1 MSKYEDKFV
10 LVDSIVPG
18 VTDLAKARGYNKVVS
33 MKEMMAIYP
42 DIYLGSILFF
52 GGSVEK
58 RQECLAKVC
67 DRLNMTKE
75 ELDSGL
81 KFSAIMLYTIP
92 MDTFAAAQVYS
103 DIIGSVDGHVRSKRR
118 TQKDPQVVSV
128 YFTNPDLLFPE
139 AW

>member
-1 MSKYEDKFV
+1 
-10 LVDSIVPG
+10 
-18 VTDLAKARGYNKVVS
+18 

-42 DIYLGSILFF
+42 DIYLGSILIF

-75 ELDSGL
+75 ELDAGL
-81 KFSAIMLYTIP
+81 KFSAIMLFTIP
-92 MDTFAAAQVYS
+92 METFAAAQVYS

-118 TQKDPQVVSV
+118 TQKDP
-128 YFTNPDLLFPE
+128 
-139 AW
+139 